1 METDTFQKLEKVS
14 IFSQKYFQ
22 ILPLVPFQTDSNP
35 L

>member
-1 METDTFQKLEKVS
+1 MENDTFQKPGKES